1 LVHLAANDCSEP
13 TLTDAA
19 TPRRSAIILLTT
31 SFGQILLVRGK
42 TAATFDQQNG
52 HFPETGEFHF
62 PGLWPN

>member
-1 LVHLAANDCSEP
+1 LVQAAAKVGFEP

-52 HFPETGEFHF
+52 HLPETGEFHF
-62 PGLWPN
+62 PGLRPN